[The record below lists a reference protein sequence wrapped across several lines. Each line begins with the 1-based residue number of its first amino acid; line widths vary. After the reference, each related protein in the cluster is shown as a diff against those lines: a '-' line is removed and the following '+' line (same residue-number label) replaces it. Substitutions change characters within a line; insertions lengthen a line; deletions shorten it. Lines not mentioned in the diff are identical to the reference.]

1 MHINEDALT
10 GGTIGTAISFSGTF
24 FNASE
29 FAIWVNIGLGIL
41 GAIITL
47 TTTIIIPVIKWYK
60 NSKKDGKVSAEEM
73 DELSKLIKEGSIT
86 LEEALNKIKENQKDA

>member
-1 MHINEDALT
+1 MRINEDALT
-10 GGTIGTAISFSGTF
+10 GGTIGTAISFSGTLF
-24 FNASE
+24 TASE

-41 GAIITL
+41 GAVITL

-73 DELSKLIKEGSIT
+73 DELQKLIKDGSIS
-86 LEEALNKIKENQKDA
+86 LEEAVKKINKESK